1 MTGQTVFFQWVST
14 HLLPCFY
21 KQVFGFSC
29 PLCGCQR
36 SVILLCQGQFWDS
49 MKMFPPLLP
58 LAITLL
64 MVCLWKFTGLLGK
77 KAVLVALVVDAIML
91 LFNMVYQNLVN

>member
-1 MTGQTVFFQWVST
+1 MNTTVHWLSN

-29 PLCGCQR
+29 PLCGSQR
-36 SVILLCQGQFWDS
+36 AVVLLCQGQIWES

-58 LAITLL
+58 LTITLMLL
-64 MVCLWKFTGLLGK
+64 MLKPLTSIVSKRVMHVALIVD
-77 KAVLVALVVDAIML
+77 AVLLA
-91 LFNMVYQNLVN
+91 FNMVYQNLI

>member
-1 MTGQTVFFQWVST
+1 MNTTAHWLST

-21 KQVFGFSC
+21 KQALGFSC

-36 SVILLCQGQFWDS
+36 AVVLLCQGQVWES
-49 MKMFPPLLP
+49 VKMFPPLFP

-64 MVCLWKFTGLLGK
+64 LLALKPLTVVVSK
-77 KAVLVALVVDAIML
+77 KVIHVALIVDAVFL
-91 LFNMVYQNLVN
+91 AFNMVYKNVIA